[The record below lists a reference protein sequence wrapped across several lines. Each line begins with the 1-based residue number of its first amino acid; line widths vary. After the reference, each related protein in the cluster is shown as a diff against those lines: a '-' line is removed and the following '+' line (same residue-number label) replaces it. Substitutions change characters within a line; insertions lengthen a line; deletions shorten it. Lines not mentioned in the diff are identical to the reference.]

1 MHYDPNYRNQFFYD
15 SSNSIGIKEAIGI
28 AKRELAVS
36 EIKTKMPKSKLSKVT
51 LYGFLGVIALIL
63 LATALVWFITKS
75 LLFTIVLFVI
85 MAFFSVAVSQ
95 CRKWSNADHAEQAQQ
110 EYLFS
115 FCHLRKSVLM
125 SYASQR
131 YAINLKPPSIS
142 LKS

>member
-1 MHYDPNYRNQFFYD
+1 MTTNDDRFSIQAQQIVTITGNVEVGQSLWLDPDHRT
-15 SSNSIGIKEAIGI
+15 S
-28 AKRELAVS
+28 AV
-36 EIKTKMPKSKLSKVT
+36 
-51 LYGFLGVIALIL
+51 
-63 LATALVWFITKS
+63 
-75 LLFTIVLFVI
+75 
-85 MAFFSVAVSQ
+85 FSVAVSQ